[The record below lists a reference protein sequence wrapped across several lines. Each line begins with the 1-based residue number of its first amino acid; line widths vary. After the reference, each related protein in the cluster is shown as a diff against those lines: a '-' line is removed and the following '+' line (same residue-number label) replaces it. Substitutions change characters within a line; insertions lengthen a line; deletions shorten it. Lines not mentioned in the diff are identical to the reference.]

1 MASFTTQAR
10 VKRALGIPSAVTT
23 HDTFIDELLTVA
35 DAEIIAYCG
44 MAGLTETA
52 VVEKYDIPD
61 TYSNQFTLRNFP
73 VSSITY
79 VTSSGATLSESS
91 YYLESRS
98 GTLKLSNAGRFF
110 PEGRQK
116 VVVSYTYGYSTA
128 PADLARA
135 ATIITA
141 SHFNRTRHSGM
152 QSEGVGGYRY
162 RVSDQAVPSAAQ
174 SLLAK
179 YKRLF
184 PKEAI

>member
-1 MASFTTQAR
+1 MASFSTQAR
-10 VKRALGIPSAVTT
+10 VKRALGIPSGVTT
-23 HDTFIDELLTVA
+23 HDTYIDELLTVA
-35 DAEIIAYCG
+35 DAEIIAFCG

-61 TYSNQFTLRNFP
+61 TYCNQFTLRNFP
-73 VSSITY
+73 VSTVTY
-79 VTSSGATLSESS
+79 VTSSSVTLSTST
-91 YYLESRS
+91 YYVEPRS
-98 GTLKLSNAGRFF
+98 GTLRLTNASRFF

-116 VVVSYTYGYSTA
+116 VEVSYTYGYDSA
-128 PADLARA
+128 PSDLAHA

-141 SHFNRTRHSGM
+141 GHFNRTRHSGM

-162 RVSDQAVPSAAQ
+162 RVSNEAIPIAAQ

-184 PKEAI
+184 PKESI